1 MNPYRH
7 EFWHL
12 LRARALVAV
21 VAVSVLAGLITYDSV
36 NTTSV
41 GLTETGFYYESGST
55 FHFELWSLDVAGE
68 PVANAQVSLNAS
80 EEFGG
85 NGTLPPKGVFNGSQL
100 SDANGR
106 VEFDIPDE
114 LSSNASYVVNLS
126 FVGPHASSSTE
137 FQISNQSSDL
147 PVALF
152 TPFFSAAQ
160 GFYSTSDRLGV
171 VWAGADGSPP
181 TGDRVV
187 GCDIPSDYNSYYSPA
202 GNCSGAPD
210 TFVVGPLT
218 GHLTF
223 LPLPPALPNGNLTTY
238 WSQILDIVNV
248 SGGVVASL
256 VSAGSCAPWTCGAVS
271 SPGPSILSVFT
282 AGLGLVLPLMALML
296 AFWAYAG
303 PRLRGSQDAV
313 LARPVT
319 RRGLFL
325 VRFGTV
331 ALAMVVAALGE
342 VLVLDADVG
351 GALHE
356 PLPVGYM
363 VALVGGLA
371 VAALA
376 VVGLVFLAAHL
387 LRSSTAVLGIGLG
400 FVLVTSIFWGVLV
413 SIAWGAFGV
422 PTDPTGYATFA
433 FRSQLLVPSQL
444 PNLIAGLLTGFGP
457 AGPAGVTAW
466 VAALAGVV
474 WVAVPF
480 LLAYQRAVSRD

>member
-21 VAVSVLAGLITYDSV
+21 VVIAVLAGLITYDSV
-36 NTTSV
+36 NTTSA

-55 FHFELWSLDVAGE
+55 FHFELWSLDIAGG
-68 PVANAQVSLNAS
+68 PVANAQVSLNVS

-85 NGTLPPKGVFNGSQL
+85 NGTLPPRDAFSESQL
-100 SDANGR
+100 SDADGR
-106 VEFDIPDE
+106 VEFVIPDE
-114 LSSNASYVVNLS
+114 LSSNASYVANLT
-126 FVGPHASSSTE
+126 FVGPHLSSTTE
-137 FQISNQSSDL
+137 FQIANQSSDL

-171 VWAGADGSPP
+171 VWAGPGGAPP
-181 TGDRVV
+181 SGDQVV
-187 GCDIPSDYNSYYSPA
+187 GCDVPSSYNSYFSPA
-202 GNCSGAPD
+202 SNCSGAPE

-218 GHLTF
+218 GYLTF
-223 LPLPPALPNGNLTTY
+223 LALPPALPNGNSTAY
-238 WSQILDIVNV
+238 WSQILNIVTV
-248 SGGVVASL
+248 SGSVVASL

-282 AGLGLVLPLMALML
+282 AGLGLVLPLTALML
-296 AFWAYAG
+296 AYWAYAG

-351 GALHE
+351 GVLHE
-356 PLPVGYM
+356 PLPVGYV
-363 VALVGGLA
+363 VALAGGLT

-376 VVGLVFLAAHL
+376 VVGLVFLTAHL

-413 SIAWGAFGV
+413 SIAWGAFGAS
-422 PTDPTGYATFA
+422 TDPTGYTTFA
-433 FRSQLLVPSQL
+433 FRSQLLVPSQI
-444 PNLIAGLLTGFGP
+444 PNLIAALLTGFGP
-457 AGPAGVTAW
+457 AGPAGVTAG
-466 VAALAGVV
+466 VTALAGGV
-474 WVAVPF
+474 WVAIPF
-480 LLAYQRAVSRD
+480 LLAFQRAVSRD